1 MNTNTTTQTKNQ
13 AIQNQTMIKKLEAID
28 SIVARYFDRLEKSA
42 RDSKR
47 ELELGTGAELQ
58 AEIDKISDTERLM
71 KIGIVG
77 RVKAG
82 KSSLLNAIVFDGKNI
97 LPRAATPMTAALTE
111 LQYGQSYG
119 AEIEFFTPQDV
130 ENIKK
135 EAQQYDREL
144 ESATKAEIAAAQ
156 EKFREKLKSKMLP
169 QAEIESKA
177 RQKVEREMSKSP
189 LAASKD
195 QYTRI
200 QSCGIN
206 TADLQAKEIT
216 FDSLEILQSQL
227 EDYVGADGRYMPL
240 TKSVKISLPLESLQ
254 NVEIIDTPGVNDPV
268 ISREERTRK
277 ILKECDVIFIVS
289 PAGQFMS
296 SEDMELM
303 DRITQKNG
311 IRELF
316 VVASKVDSE
325 LHGSERDR
333 AGGVMTKALDNLKN
347 SLGTHLSDTLQKLKA
362 DRPEIGT
369 AYDSLITQKQER
381 VLHSAGI
388 AFSIKANLGDT
399 HDESKLDESEAHALK
414 LLRESYP
421 DNFSSQASLEANLDL
436 ISNIKT
442 IESKLADVAM
452 RKEEIAR
459 EKIESFLAQKAVNID
474 KYASDLIQNVGNHIK
489 EIEETDVEQLKQQQK
504 QIARL
509 KDNAISDIDECFED
523 LRRDFINGLENALHN
538 ELAQYFSKAR
548 NATNDAEGTET
559 ETREVSTSKILLP
572 WTWGSSRTETRTYT
586 TVRAGAVKSSLD
598 ELVAMVE
605 NSIRDMG
612 HKSIKSFKAELSR
625 ELIRTLRESVEKN
638 GGSDDDININKLRS
652 ILRGIINALQF
663 PDMAYSDK
671 PLPSGSGTLKDYSAE
686 RFIEE
691 AQEFIQSLQKTT
703 RSDIKKHCKQMANK
717 LANINIGNELFSE
730 LIAQLDQLAKD
741 IDNKALALSELQAIK
756 KQLQEI

>member
-1 MNTNTTTQTKNQ
+1 MNT
-13 AIQNQTMIKKLEAID
+13 NQTMIHKLESID

-47 ELELGTGAELQ
+47 ELDLGTGAELQ
-58 AEIDKISDTERLM
+58 AEIAKISDTERLM

-97 LPRAATPMTAALTE
+97 LPKAATPMTAALTE

-119 AEIEFFTPQDV
+119 AEIEFFTPQDI

-144 ESATKAEIAAAQ
+144 ESAIKDEIAAAQ
-156 EKFREKLKSKMLP
+156 EKFGEKLKSKMLP
-169 QAEIESKA
+169 QAEKESKA
-177 RQKVEREMSKSP
+177 RQKAEREMSKSP

-200 QSCGIN
+200 QACGIN

-216 FDSLEILQSQL
+216 FDSLEVLQGEL
-227 EDYVGADGRYMPL
+227 EQYVGADGKYMPL

-268 ISREERTRK
+268 VSREERTRK

-325 LHGSERDR
+325 LHGSERDH

-347 SLGTHLSDTLQKLKA
+347 SLGTHLSDTLKKLKA

-452 RKEEIAR
+452 RKEEIAK

-474 KYASDLIQNVGNHIK
+474 KYASDLIQNVSDHIK
-489 EIEETDVEQLKQQQK
+489 EIEETDIEQLKQQQE

-559 ETREVSTSKILLP
+559 ETNEVSTSKILLP

-598 ELVAMVE
+598 DLVAMVE

-612 HKSIKSFKAELSR
+612 HKSIRNFKAELSR

-686 RFIEE
+686 RFLEE

-703 RSDIKKHCKQMANK
+703 RSDIKEHCKQMANK

-730 LIAQLDQLAKD
+730 LQAQIAQLAKD
-741 IDNKALALSELQAIK
+741 IDYKALALSELQAIK

>member
-1 MNTNTTTQTKNQ
+1 MDTNQ
-13 AIQNQTMIKKLEAID
+13 AMIAKLEAID
-28 SIVARYFDRLEKSA
+28 SIVAKYFDRLEKSA

-58 AEIDKISDTERLM
+58 AEIEAISNTERLM

-82 KSSLLNAIVFDGKNI
+82 KSSLLNAIVFNGRNI
-97 LPRAATPMTAALTE
+97 LPKAATPMTAALTE
-111 LQYGQSYG
+111 LKWGQGYG

-144 ESATKAEIAAAQ
+144 ESGIKAEIANAQ

-177 RQKVEREMSKSP
+177 RQKVEREMAKSP

-195 QYTRI
+195 QYARI
-200 QSCGIN
+200 QACGIN
-206 TADLQAKEIT
+206 MADLQTKEIP
-216 FDSLEILQSQL
+216 FDSLEALQSQL
-227 EDYVGADGRYMPL
+227 EQYVGADGKYMPL

-254 NVEIIDTPGVNDPV
+254 NVEIVDTPGVNDPV
-268 ISREERTRK
+268 VSREERTRK

-316 VVASKVDSE
+316 VIASKVDSE

-333 AGGVMTKALDNLKN
+333 AGGVMSKALENLTH
-347 SLGTHLSDTLQKLKA
+347 SLGTHLSDTLKKLKA

-369 AYDSLITQKQER
+369 AYDSLINEKQER

-388 AFSIKANLGDT
+388 AFSIKTSLEDNN
-399 HDESKLDESEAHALK
+399 DESKLDESEAHALK

-421 DNFSSQASLEANLDL
+421 DNFSSQASLEANLDF

-442 IESKLADVAM
+442 IESKLADVAS
-452 RKEEIAR
+452 RKEEIAK
-459 EKIESFLAQKAVNID
+459 EKIESFRTQKQANINA
-474 KYASDLIQNVGNHIK
+474 YAKALIDATSNHIK
-489 EIEETDVEQLKQQQK
+489 EIEETDIEQLKQQQE
-504 QIARL
+504 QIAKL

-523 LRRDFINGLENALHN
+523 LRSNFINELENALHN
-538 ELAQYFSKAR
+538 ELSQYFSKAR
-548 NATNDAEGTET
+548 NATNEAEGTET
-559 ETREVSTSKILLP
+559 ETYEVSHPK
-572 WTWGSSRTETRTYT
+572 WKFWKWGSSRTETRTYT
-586 TVRAGAVKSSLD
+586 TVRAGAVRSSLD
-598 ELVAMVE
+598 DLVAMVE
-605 NSIRDMG
+605 NSIRNIG
-612 HKSIKSFKAELSR
+612 FTRTRSFKAELSR
-625 ELIRTLRESVEKN
+625 ELIRTLRESVEQN
-638 GGSDDDININKLRS
+638 GGSDDDISINKLRS
-652 ILRGIINALQF
+652 ILRGIINTLQF

-671 PLPSGSGTLKDYSAE
+671 PLPSGSGTLKGYDAE

-703 RSDIKKHCKQMANK
+703 RSDIKEHCKQMKNK
-717 LANINIGNELFSE
+717 LENISIGNELFDE
-730 LIAQLDQLAKD
+730 LDAQLTKLTKD
-741 IDNKALALSELQAIK
+741 IENKALALDELQAIK
-756 KQLQEI
+756 QQLQEI

>member
-1 MNTNTTTQTKNQ
+1 M
-13 AIQNQTMIKKLEAID
+13 
-28 SIVARYFDRLEKSA
+28 
-42 RDSKR
+42 
-47 ELELGTGAELQ
+47 
-58 AEIDKISDTERLM
+58 
-71 KIGIVG
+71 
-77 RVKAG
+77 
-82 KSSLLNAIVFDGKNI
+82 
-97 LPRAATPMTAALTE
+97 
-111 LQYGQSYG
+111 
-119 AEIEFFTPQDV
+119 
-130 ENIKK
+130 
-135 EAQQYDREL
+135 
-144 ESATKAEIAAAQ
+144 
-156 EKFREKLKSKMLP
+156 
-169 QAEIESKA
+169 
-177 RQKVEREMSKSP
+177 
-189 LAASKD
+189 
-195 QYTRI
+195 
-200 QSCGIN
+200 
-206 TADLQAKEIT
+206 
-216 FDSLEILQSQL
+216 
-227 EDYVGADGRYMPL
+227 
-240 TKSVKISLPLESLQ
+240 
-254 NVEIIDTPGVNDPV
+254 
-268 ISREERTRK
+268 
-277 ILKECDVIFIVS
+277 
-289 PAGQFMS
+289 
-296 SEDMELM
+296 
-303 DRITQKNG
+303 
-311 IRELF
+311 
-316 VVASKVDSE
+316 
-325 LHGSERDR
+325 GS
-333 AGGVMTKALDNLKN
+333 
-347 SLGTHLSDTLQKLKA
+347 
-362 DRPEIGT
+362 
-369 AYDSLITQKQER
+369 
-381 VLHSAGI
+381 
-388 AFSIKANLGDT
+388 NLGDT
-399 HDESKLDESEAHALK
+399 HDESRLDESEAHALK
-414 LLRESYP
+414 LLKESYP

-474 KYASDLIQNVGNHIK
+474 KYASDLIQNVGDHIK

-548 NATNDAEGTET
+548 NATNDAEDTET
-559 ETREVSTSKILLP
+559 ETYEVSTSKILLP

-598 ELVAMVE
+598 DLVAMVE

-612 HKSIKSFKAELSR
+612 HKSIRNFKAWGSSRTETRTYTTVRAGAVKSSLDDLVAMVENSIRDMGHKSIRNFKAELSR

-638 GGSDDDININKLRS
+638 GGSDDDININKLRSILRGIINALQFPDMAYSDKPLPSGSGTLKDYSADGSDDDININKLRS

-703 RSDIKKHCKQMANK
+703 RSDIKEHCKQMANK

-741 IDNKALALSELQAIK
+741 IDNKALALSELQVIK

>member
-1 MNTNTTTQTKNQ
+1 MDT
-13 AIQNQTMIKKLEAID
+13 NQTMIKKLEAID
-28 SIVARYFDRLEKSA
+28 SIVAKYFDRLEKSA

-58 AEIDKISDTERLM
+58 AEIEAISNTERLM

-77 RVKAG
+77 RVNAG
-82 KSSLLNAIVFDGKNI
+82 KSSLLNAIVFKGKDI
-97 LPRAATPMTAALTE
+97 LPKSATPMTAALTE
-111 LQYGQSYG
+111 LKWGQGYG

-144 ESATKAEIAAAQ
+144 ESAIKAEIAAAQ
-156 EKFREKLKSKMLP
+156 EKFKSKMLP

-177 RQKVEREMSKSP
+177 RQKVEREMAKSP

-195 QYTRI
+195 QYARI
-200 QSCGIN
+200 QACGIN
-206 TADLQAKEIT
+206 IADLQTKEIP

-227 EDYVGADGRYMPL
+227 EQYVGADGTYMPL

-254 NVEIIDTPGVNDPV
+254 NVEIVDTPGVNDPV
-268 ISREERTRK
+268 VSREERTRK

-316 VVASKVDSE
+316 VIASKVDSE

-333 AGGVMTKALDNLKN
+333 AGGVMSKALENLTH

-388 AFSIKANLGDT
+388 AFSIKTSLEDNN
-399 HDESKLDESEAHALK
+399 DESKLDESEAHALK

-421 DNFSSQASLEANLDL
+421 DNFSSHASLEANLDL

-442 IESKLADVAM
+442 IESKLADVAS
-452 RKEEIAR
+452 RKEEIAK
-459 EKIESFLAQKAVNID
+459 EKIESFRTQKQANINA
-474 KYASDLIQNVGNHIK
+474 YAKALIDATSDHIK
-489 EIEETDVEQLKQQQK
+489 EIEETDIEQLKQQQE
-504 QIARL
+504 QIAKL

-523 LRRDFINGLENALHN
+523 LRSNFINELENALNN

-559 ETREVSTSKILLP
+559 ETYEVSHPK
-572 WTWGSSRTETRTYT
+572 WKFWKWGSSRTETRTYT
-586 TVRAGAVKSSLD
+586 TVRAGAVRSSLD
-598 ELVAMVE
+598 DLVAMVE
-605 NSIRDMG
+605 NSIRNIG
-612 HKSIKSFKAELSR
+612 FTRTRSFKAELSR
-625 ELIRTLRESVEKN
+625 ELIRTLRESVEQN
-638 GGSDDDININKLRS
+638 GGSDDDINSRKLRS

-671 PLPSGSGTLKDYSAE
+671 PLPSGSGTLKGYDAE

-703 RSDIKKHCKQMANK
+703 RSDIKEHCKQMAQK
-717 LANINIGNELFSE
+717 LNDINIGDKLFDELD
-730 LIAQLDQLAKD
+730 AQLTKLAKD
-741 IDNKALALSELQAIK
+741 IDNKALALSELQDIT

>member
-1 MNTNTTTQTKNQ
+1 MDT
-13 AIQNQTMIKKLEAID
+13 NQTMIKKLEAID
-28 SIVARYFDRLEKSA
+28 SIVAKYFDRLEKSA

-58 AEIDKISDTERLM
+58 AEIKAISNTERLM

-82 KSSLLNAIVFDGKNI
+82 KSSLLNAIVFNGRNI
-97 LPRAATPMTAALTE
+97 LPKAATPMTAALTE
-111 LQYGQSYG
+111 LKWGQGYG

-144 ESATKAEIAAAQ
+144 ENGIKAEIAAAK
-156 EKFREKLKSKMLP
+156 EKFKSKMLP
-169 QAEIESKA
+169 QAEIEGKA
-177 RQKVEREMSKSP
+177 RQKVEREMAKSP

-195 QYTRI
+195 QYARI
-200 QSCGIN
+200 QACGIN
-206 TADLQAKEIT
+206 TADLQTKEIP
-216 FDSLEILQSQL
+216 FDSLEALQSQL
-227 EDYVGADGRYMPL
+227 EQYVGADGRYMPL

-254 NVEIIDTPGVNDPV
+254 NVEIVDTPGVNDPV
-268 ISREERTRK
+268 VSREERTRK

-316 VVASKVDSE
+316 VIASKVDSE

-333 AGGVMTKALDNLKN
+333 AGGVMSKALENLTH

-369 AYDSLITQKQER
+369 AYDSLINEKQER

-388 AFSIKANLGDT
+388 AFSIKTSLEDNN
-399 HDESKLDESEAHALK
+399 DESKLDESEAHALK

-421 DNFSSQASLEANLDL
+421 DNFSSHASLEANLDL

-442 IESKLADVAM
+442 IESKLADVAL
-452 RKEEIAR
+452 RKEEIAK
-459 EKIESFLAQKAVNID
+459 EKIESFRTQKQANINA
-474 KYASDLIQNVGNHIK
+474 YAKALIDATSDHIK
-489 EIEETDVEQLKQQQK
+489 EIEETDIEQLKQQQE
-504 QIARL
+504 QIAKL

-523 LRRDFINGLENALHN
+523 LRSNFINELENALNN

-548 NATNDAEGTET
+548 NATNEAEGTET
-559 ETREVSTSKILLP
+559 ETYEVSHPK
-572 WTWGSSRTETRTYT
+572 WKFWKWGSSRTETRTYT
-586 TVRAGAVKSSLD
+586 TVRAGAVRSSLD
-598 ELVAMVE
+598 DLVAMVE
-605 NSIRDMG
+605 NSIRNIG
-612 HKSIKSFKAELSR
+612 FTRTRSFKAELSR
-625 ELIRTLRESVEKN
+625 ELIRTLRESVEQN
-638 GGSDDDININKLRS
+638 GGSDDDINSRKLRS

-671 PLPSGSGTLKDYSAE
+671 PLPSGSGTLKGYDAE

-703 RSDIKKHCKQMANK
+703 RSDIKEHCKQMAQK
-717 LANINIGNELFSE
+717 LNDINIGDKLFDELD
-730 LIAQLDQLAKD
+730 AQLTKLAKD
-741 IDNKALALSELQAIK
+741 IENKALALSELQAIK
-756 KQLQEI
+756 QQLQEI

>member
-1 MNTNTTTQTKNQ
+1 MDT
-13 AIQNQTMIKKLEAID
+13 NQTIIHKLESID
-28 SIVARYFDRLEKSA
+28 SIVAKNFDRLEKSA

-47 ELELGTGAELQ
+47 ELDLGTGAELQ
-58 AEIDKISDTERLM
+58 AEIAKISNTERLM

-97 LPRAATPMTAALTE
+97 LPKAATPMTAALTE
-111 LQYGQSYG
+111 LKWGQSYG

-144 ESATKAEIAAAQ
+144 ESAIKAEIDAAQ

-169 QAEIESKA
+169 QAEKESKA

-200 QSCGIN
+200 QACGIN

-216 FDSLEILQSQL
+216 FDSLEVLQGEL
-227 EDYVGADGRYMPL
+227 EQYVGANGKYMPL

-474 KYASDLIQNVGNHIK
+474 KYASDLIQNVGDHIK

-559 ETREVSTSKILLP
+559 ETYEVSTSKILLP

-598 ELVAMVE
+598 DLVAMVE
-605 NSIRDMG
+605 NSIRDME

-671 PLPSGSGTLKDYSAE
+671 PLPSGSGTLKGYSAE
-686 RFIEE
+686 SFLEE

-703 RSDIKKHCKQMANK
+703 RSDIKEHCKQMANK

-730 LIAQLDQLAKD
+730 LQAQIAQLAKD
-741 IDNKALALSELQAIK
+741 IDYKALALSELQAIK

>member
-1 MNTNTTTQTKNQ
+1 MDT
-13 AIQNQTMIKKLEAID
+13 NQTMIKKLEAID
-28 SIVARYFDRLEKSA
+28 NIVAKYFDRLEKSA

-58 AEIDKISDTERLM
+58 AEIEAISNTERLM

-82 KSSLLNAIVFDGKNI
+82 KSSLLNAIVFNGRNI
-97 LPRAATPMTAALTE
+97 LPKAATPMTAALTE
-111 LQYGQSYG
+111 LKWGQGYG

-144 ESATKAEIAAAQ
+144 ESGIKAEIAAA
-156 EKFREKLKSKMLP
+156 KEKLKSKMLP

-177 RQKVEREMSKSP
+177 RQKVEREMAKSP

-195 QYTRI
+195 QYARI
-200 QSCGIN
+200 QACGIN
-206 TADLQAKEIT
+206 IADLQTKEIP
-216 FDSLEILQSQL
+216 FDSLEALQSQL
-227 EDYVGADGRYMPL
+227 EDYVGACGRYMPL

-254 NVEIIDTPGVNDPV
+254 NVEIVDTPGVNDPV
-268 ISREERTRK
+268 VSREERTRK

-316 VVASKVDSE
+316 VIASKVDSE

-333 AGGVMTKALDNLKN
+333 AGGVMSKALENLTH

-369 AYDSLITQKQER
+369 AYDSLINEKQER

-388 AFSIKANLGDT
+388 AFSIKTSLEDSN
-399 HDESKLDESEAHALK
+399 DESKLDESEAHALK

-421 DNFSSQASLEANLDL
+421 DNFSSHASLEANLDF

-442 IESKLADVAM
+442 IESKLADVAS
-452 RKEEIAR
+452 RKEEIAK
-459 EKIESFLAQKAVNID
+459 EKIESFRTQKQANINA
-474 KYASDLIQNVGNHIK
+474 YAKALIDATSNHIK
-489 EIEETDVEQLKQQQK
+489 EIEETDIEQLKQQQE
-504 QIARL
+504 QIAKL

-523 LRRDFINGLENALHN
+523 LRSNFINELENALNN

-548 NATNDAEGTET
+548 NATNEAEGTET
-559 ETREVSTSKILLP
+559 ETYEVSHPK
-572 WTWGSSRTETRTYT
+572 WKFWKWGSSRTETRTYT
-586 TVRAGAVKSSLD
+586 TVRAGAVRSSLD
-598 ELVAMVE
+598 DLVAMVE
-605 NSIRDMG
+605 NSIRNIG
-612 HKSIKSFKAELSR
+612 FTRTRSFKAELSR

-638 GGSDDDININKLRS
+638 GGSDDDISINKLRS

-671 PLPSGSGTLKDYSAE
+671 PLPSGSGTLKGYDAE
-686 RFIEE
+686 RFIKE

-703 RSDIKKHCKQMANK
+703 RSDIKEHCKQMKNK
-717 LANINIGNELFSE
+717 LENISIGNELFDE
-730 LIAQLDQLAKD
+730 LDAQLTKLAKD
-741 IDNKALALSELQAIK
+741 IDNKALALSELQTIK
-756 KQLQEI
+756 QQLQEI

>member
-1 MNTNTTTQTKNQ
+1 MDT
-13 AIQNQTMIKKLEAID
+13 NQTMIAKLESID
-28 SIVARYFDRLEKSA
+28 SIVTKYFDRLEKSA

-58 AEIDKISDTERLM
+58 AEIEAISNTERLM

-82 KSSLLNAIVFDGKNI
+82 KSSLLNAIVFSGKNI
-97 LPRAATPMTAALTE
+97 LPKAAIPMTAALTE
-111 LQYGQSYG
+111 LKWGQGYG

-144 ESATKAEIAAAQ
+144 ENATKAEIAAAK
-156 EKFREKLKSKMLP
+156 EKFKSKMLP
-169 QAEIESKA
+169 QAEIKSKA
-177 RQKVEREMSKSP
+177 RQKVEREMAKSP

-195 QYTRI
+195 QYARI
-200 QSCGIN
+200 QACGIN
-206 TADLQAKEIT
+206 IADLQTKEIP

-227 EDYVGADGRYMPL
+227 EQYVGADGRYMPL

-254 NVEIIDTPGVNDPV
+254 NVEIVDTPGVNDPV
-268 ISREERTRK
+268 VSREERTRK

-316 VVASKVDSE
+316 VIASKVDSE

-333 AGGVMTKALDNLKN
+333 AGGVMTRALENLTN
-347 SLGTHLSDTLQKLKA
+347 RLGTHLSDTLQKLKA

-388 AFSIKANLGDT
+388 AFSIKTSLEDNN
-399 HDESKLDESEAHALK
+399 DESKLDESEAHALK

-421 DNFSSQASLEANLDL
+421 DNFSSHASLEANLDL

-442 IESKLADVAM
+442 IESKLADVAS
-452 RKEEIAR
+452 RKEEIAK

-489 EIEETDVEQLKQQQK
+489 EIEETDIEQLKQQQE
-504 QIARL
+504 QIAKL

-523 LRRDFINGLENALHN
+523 LRSNFINELENALHN
-538 ELAQYFSKAR
+538 ELSQYFSKAR
-548 NATNDAEGTET
+548 NATNEAEGTET
-559 ETREVSTSKILLP
+559 ETYEVSHPK
-572 WTWGSSRTETRTYT
+572 WKFWKWGSSRTETRTYT
-586 TVRAGAVKSSLD
+586 TVRAGAVRSSLD
-598 ELVAMVE
+598 DLVAMVE
-605 NSIRDMG
+605 NSIRNIG
-612 HKSIKSFKAELSR
+612 FTRTRSFKAELSR
-625 ELIRTLRESVEKN
+625 ELIRTLRESVEQN
-638 GGSDDDININKLRS
+638 GGSDDDISINKLRS
-652 ILRGIINALQF
+652 ILRGIINTLQF

-671 PLPSGSGTLKDYSAE
+671 PLPSGSGTLKGYDAE

-703 RSDIKKHCKQMANK
+703 RSDIKEHCKQMAQK
-717 LANINIGNELFSE
+717 LNDINIGDKLFDELD
-730 LIAQLDQLAKD
+730 AQLTKLAKD
-741 IDNKALALSELQAIK
+741 IDNKALALSELQTIK
-756 KQLQEI
+756 QQLQEI

>member
-1 MNTNTTTQTKNQ
+1 MDT
-13 AIQNQTMIKKLEAID
+13 NQTMIKKLEAID
-28 SIVARYFDRLEKSA
+28 SIVAKYFDRLEKSA

-47 ELELGTGAELQ
+47 ELDLGTGAELQ
-58 AEIDKISDTERLM
+58 AEIEAISNTERLM

-77 RVKAG
+77 RVNAG
-82 KSSLLNAIVFDGKNI
+82 KSSLLNAIVFKGKDI
-97 LPRAATPMTAALTE
+97 LPKSATPMTAALTE
-111 LQYGQSYG
+111 LKWGQSYG

-156 EKFREKLKSKMLP
+156 EKFKSKMLP

-177 RQKVEREMSKSP
+177 RQKVEREMAKSP

-195 QYTRI
+195 QYARI
-200 QSCGIN
+200 QACGIN
-206 TADLQAKEIT
+206 IADLQTKEIP

-227 EDYVGADGRYMPL
+227 EQYVGADGTYMPL

-254 NVEIIDTPGVNDPV
+254 NVEIVDTPGVNDPV
-268 ISREERTRK
+268 VSREERTRK

-316 VVASKVDSE
+316 VIASKVDSE

-333 AGGVMTKALDNLKN
+333 AGGVMSKALENLTH

-369 AYDSLITQKQER
+369 AYDSLINEKQER

-388 AFSIKANLGDT
+388 AFSIKTSLEDSN
-399 HDESKLDESEAHALK
+399 DESKLDESEAHALK

-421 DNFSSQASLEANLDL
+421 DNFSSHASLEANLDF

-442 IESKLADVAM
+442 IESKLADVAS
-452 RKEEIAR
+452 RKEEIAK
-459 EKIESFLAQKAVNID
+459 EKIESFRTQKQANINA
-474 KYASDLIQNVGNHIK
+474 YAKALIDATSNHIK
-489 EIEETDVEQLKQQQK
+489 EIEETDIEQLKQQK
-504 QIARL
+504 EQIAKL

-523 LRRDFINGLENALHN
+523 LRSNFINELENALHN
-538 ELAQYFSKAR
+538 ELSQYFSKAR
-548 NATNDAEGTET
+548 NATNEAEGTET
-559 ETREVSTSKILLP
+559 ETYEVSHPK
-572 WTWGSSRTETRTYT
+572 WKFWKWGSSRTETRTYT
-586 TVRAGAVKSSLD
+586 TVRAGAVRSSLD
-598 ELVAMVE
+598 DLVAMVE
-605 NSIRDMG
+605 NSIRNIG
-612 HKSIKSFKAELSR
+612 HKSIRSFKAELSR
-625 ELIRTLRESVEKN
+625 ELIRTLRESVEQN
-638 GGSDDDININKLRS
+638 GGSDDDISINKLRS

-671 PLPSGSGTLKDYSAE
+671 PLPSGSGTLKGYEAE
-686 RFIEE
+686 SFLEE
-691 AQEFIQSLQKTT
+691 AQEFIQSLRKTT
-703 RSDIKKHCKQMANK
+703 RSDIKEHCKQMAKK
-717 LANINIGNELFSE
+717 LENINIGDELFSE

-741 IDNKALALSELQAIK
+741 IENKALALSELQTIK
-756 KQLQEI
+756 QQLQEI

>member
-1 MNTNTTTQTKNQ
+1 MDT
-13 AIQNQTMIKKLEAID
+13 NQTMIAKLESID
-28 SIVARYFDRLEKSA
+28 SIVTKYFDRLEKSA

-58 AEIDKISDTERLM
+58 AEIEAISNTERLM

-82 KSSLLNAIVFDGKNI
+82 KSSLLNAIVFNGKNI
-97 LPRAATPMTAALTE
+97 LPKAATPMTAALTE
-111 LQYGQSYG
+111 LKWGQSYG

-144 ESATKAEIAAAQ
+144 ENGIKAEIAAAK
-156 EKFREKLKSKMLP
+156 EKFKSKMLP
-169 QAEIESKA
+169 QAEIEGKA
-177 RQKVEREMSKSP
+177 RQKVEREMAKSP

-195 QYTRI
+195 QYARI
-200 QSCGIN
+200 QACGIN
-206 TADLQAKEIT
+206 MADLQTKEIP
-216 FDSLEILQSQL
+216 FDSLEALQSQL
-227 EDYVGADGRYMPL
+227 EQYVGADGKYMPL

-254 NVEIIDTPGVNDPV
+254 NVEIVDTPGVNDPV
-268 ISREERTRK
+268 VSREERTRK

-333 AGGVMTKALDNLKN
+333 AGGVMSKALENLTH
-347 SLGTHLSDTLQKLKA
+347 SLGTHLSDTLEKLKA

-369 AYDSLITQKQER
+369 AYDSLINEKQER

-388 AFSIKANLGDT
+388 AFSIKTSLEDSN
-399 HDESKLDESEAHALK
+399 DESKLDESEAHALK

-421 DNFSSQASLEANLDL
+421 DNFSSHASLEANLDL

-452 RKEEIAR
+452 RKEEIAK
-459 EKIESFLAQKAVNID
+459 EKIESFRTQKQANINA
-474 KYASDLIQNVGNHIK
+474 YAKALIDATSNHIK
-489 EIEETDVEQLKQQQK
+489 EIEETDIEQLKQQQE
-504 QIARL
+504 QIAKL

-523 LRRDFINGLENALHN
+523 LRSNFINELENALNN

-548 NATNDAEGTET
+548 NATNEAEGTET
-559 ETREVSTSKILLP
+559 ETYEVSHPK
-572 WTWGSSRTETRTYT
+572 WKFWKWGSSRTETRTYT
-586 TVRAGAVKSSLD
+586 TVRAGAVRSSLD
-598 ELVAMVE
+598 DLVAMVE
-605 NSIRDMG
+605 NSIRNIG
-612 HKSIKSFKAELSR
+612 HKSIRSFKAELSR
-625 ELIRTLRESVEKN
+625 ELIRTLRESVEQN
-638 GGSDDDININKLRS
+638 GGSDDDINSRKLRS

-671 PLPSGSGTLKDYSAE
+671 PLPSGSGTLKGYDAE

-691 AQEFIQSLQKTT
+691 AQEFIQSLRKTT
-703 RSDIKKHCKQMANK
+703 RSDIKEHCEQMKNK
-717 LANINIGNELFSE
+717 LENISIGNELFDE
-730 LIAQLDQLAKD
+730 LDAQLTKLAKD
-741 IDNKALALSELQAIK
+741 IENKALALSELQDIT
-756 KQLQEI
+756 KQLQEV

>member
-1 MNTNTTTQTKNQ
+1 MDT
-13 AIQNQTMIKKLEAID
+13 NQTMIAKLEAID
-28 SIVARYFDRLEKSA
+28 SIVAKYFDRLEKSA

-47 ELELGTGAELQ
+47 ELDLGTGAELQ
-58 AEIDKISDTERLM
+58 AEIEAISNTERLM

-82 KSSLLNAIVFDGKNI
+82 KSSLLNAIVFNGRNI
-97 LPRAATPMTAALTE
+97 LPKAATPMTAALTE
-111 LQYGQSYG
+111 LKWGQGYG

-144 ESATKAEIAAAQ
+144 ESATKAEIAAA
-156 EKFREKLKSKMLP
+156 KEKLKSKMLP

-177 RQKVEREMSKSP
+177 RQKVEREMAKSP

-195 QYTRI
+195 QYARI
-200 QSCGIN
+200 QACGIN
-206 TADLQAKEIT
+206 IADLQTKEIP
-216 FDSLEILQSQL
+216 FDSLEALQSQL
-227 EDYVGADGRYMPL
+227 EQYVGADGTYMPL

-254 NVEIIDTPGVNDPV
+254 NVEIVDTPGVNDPV
-268 ISREERTRK
+268 VSREERTRK

-316 VVASKVDSE
+316 VIASKVDSE

-333 AGGVMTKALDNLKN
+333 AGGVMSKALENLTH

-388 AFSIKANLGDT
+388 AFSIKTSLEDNN
-399 HDESKLDESEAHALK
+399 DESKLDESEAHALK

-421 DNFSSQASLEANLDL
+421 DNFSSHASLEANLDF

-442 IESKLADVAM
+442 IESKLADVAS
-452 RKEEIAR
+452 RKEEIAK
-459 EKIESFLAQKAVNID
+459 EKIESFRTQKQANINA
-474 KYASDLIQNVGNHIK
+474 YAKALIDATSNHIK
-489 EIEETDVEQLKQQQK
+489 EIEETDIEQLKQQQE
-504 QIARL
+504 QIAKL

-523 LRRDFINGLENALHN
+523 LRSNFINELENALHN
-538 ELAQYFSKAR
+538 ELSQYFSKAR
-548 NATNDAEGTET
+548 NATNEAEGTVT
-559 ETREVSTSKILLP
+559 ESYEVSTSKWYNP
-572 WTWGSSRTETRTYT
+572 FSWGSSRTQTDTYT
-586 TVRAGAVKSSLD
+586 TVRAGAVRSSLD
-598 ELVAMVE
+598 DLVAMVE
-605 NSIRDMG
+605 NSIRNIG
-612 HKSIKSFKAELSR
+612 HKSIRSFKAELSR
-625 ELIRTLRESVEKN
+625 ELIRTLRESVEQN
-638 GGSDDDININKLRS
+638 GGSDDDINSRKLRS
-652 ILRGIINALQF
+652 ILRGIINTLQF

-671 PLPSGSGTLKDYSAE
+671 PLPSGSGTLKGYEAE
-686 RFIEE
+686 SFLEE

-703 RSDIKKHCKQMANK
+703 RSDIKEHCKQMAKK
-717 LANINIGNELFSE
+717 LNDINIGDELFSE

-756 KQLQEI
+756 QQLQEV

>member
-1 MNTNTTTQTKNQ
+1 MDT
-13 AIQNQTMIKKLEAID
+13 NQTIIHKLEAID
-28 SIVARYFDRLEKSA
+28 SIVAKNFDRLEKSA

-58 AEIDKISDTERLM
+58 AEIDKISNTERLM

-97 LPRAATPMTAALTE
+97 LPKAATPMTAALTE
-111 LQYGQSYG
+111 LKWGQSYG
-119 AEIEFFTPQDV
+119 AEIEFFTPQDI

-144 ESATKAEIAAAQ
+144 ESAIKAEIANAQ
-156 EKFREKLKSKMLP
+156 EKFREKLKSKILP
-169 QAEIESKA
+169 EAEIESKA

-200 QSCGIN
+200 QACGIN

-216 FDSLEILQSQL
+216 FDSLEVLQGEL
-227 EDYVGADGRYMPL
+227 EQYVGADGRYMPL

-268 ISREERTRK
+268 VSREERTRK

-333 AGGVMTKALDNLKN
+333 AGGVMTKALENLKN

-399 HDESKLDESEAHALK
+399 HDESRLDESEAHALK
-414 LLRESYP
+414 LLKESYP

-474 KYASDLIQNVGNHIK
+474 KYASDLIQNVSDHIK

-559 ETREVSTSKILLP
+559 ETYEVSTSKILLP

-612 HKSIKSFKAELSR
+612 HKSIRSFKAELSR

-703 RSDIKKHCKQMANK
+703 RSDIKEHCKQMANK

-741 IDNKALALSELQAIK
+741 IDNKALALSELQVIK

>member
-1 MNTNTTTQTKNQ
+1 MDT
-13 AIQNQTMIKKLEAID
+13 NQTMIKKLEAID
-28 SIVARYFDRLEKSA
+28 SIVAKYFDRLEKSA

-47 ELELGTGAELQ
+47 ELDLGTGAELQ
-58 AEIDKISDTERLM
+58 AEIEAISNTERLM

-77 RVKAG
+77 RVNAG
-82 KSSLLNAIVFDGKNI
+82 KSSLLNAIVFNGRNI
-97 LPRAATPMTAALTE
+97 LPKAATPMTAALTE
-111 LQYGQSYG
+111 LKWGQSYG

-144 ESATKAEIAAAQ
+144 ESATKAEIAAA
-156 EKFREKLKSKMLP
+156 KEKLKSKMLP

-177 RQKVEREMSKSP
+177 RQKVEREMAKSP

-195 QYTRI
+195 QYARI
-200 QSCGIN
+200 QACGIN
-206 TADLQAKEIT
+206 IADLQTKEIP

-227 EDYVGADGRYMPL
+227 EQYVGADGTYMPL

-254 NVEIIDTPGVNDPV
+254 NVEIVDTPGVNDPV
-268 ISREERTRK
+268 VSREERTRK

-316 VVASKVDSE
+316 VIASKVDSE

-333 AGGVMTKALDNLKN
+333 AGGIISKALENLTH
-347 SLGTHLSDTLQKLKA
+347 SLGTHLSDTLKKLKA

-369 AYDSLITQKQER
+369 AYDSLINEKQER

-388 AFSIKANLGDT
+388 AFSIKTSLEDNN
-399 HDESKLDESEAHALK
+399 DESKLDESEAHALK

-421 DNFSSQASLEANLDL
+421 DNFSSQASLEANLDF

-442 IESKLADVAM
+442 IESKLADVAS
-452 RKEEIAR
+452 RKEEIAK
-459 EKIESFLAQKAVNID
+459 EKIESFRTQKQANINA
-474 KYASDLIQNVGNHIK
+474 YAKALIDATSDHIK
-489 EIEETDVEQLKQQQK
+489 EIEETDIEQLKQQQE
-504 QIARL
+504 QIAKL

-523 LRRDFINGLENALHN
+523 LRSNFINELENALNN

-548 NATNDAEGTET
+548 NATNEAEGTET
-559 ETREVSTSKILLP
+559 ETYEVSHPK
-572 WTWGSSRTETRTYT
+572 WKFWKWGSSRTETRTYT
-586 TVRAGAVKSSLD
+586 TVRAGAVRSSLD
-598 ELVAMVE
+598 DLVAMVE
-605 NSIRDMG
+605 NSIRNIG
-612 HKSIKSFKAELSR
+612 HKSIRSFKAELSR
-625 ELIRTLRESVEKN
+625 ELIRTLRESVEQN
-638 GGSDDDININKLRS
+638 GGSDDDISINKLRS

-671 PLPSGSGTLKDYSAE
+671 PLPSGSGTLKGYDAE

-691 AQEFIQSLQKTT
+691 AQEFIQSLRKTT
-703 RSDIKKHCKQMANK
+703 RSDIKEHCKQMAKK
-717 LANINIGNELFSE
+717 LENINIGDELFSE

-741 IDNKALALSELQAIK
+741 IENKALALSDLQDIT
-756 KQLQEI
+756 KQLQEV

>member
-1 MNTNTTTQTKNQ
+1 MDT
-13 AIQNQTMIKKLEAID
+13 NQTMIHKLESID
-28 SIVARYFDRLEKSA
+28 SIVAKNFDRLEKSA

-58 AEIDKISDTERLM
+58 AKIDKISNTERLM

-97 LPRAATPMTAALTE
+97 LPKAATPMTAALTE
-111 LQYGQSYG
+111 LKWGQSYG

-144 ESATKAEIAAAQ
+144 ESAIKAEIANAQ

-169 QAEIESKA
+169 EAETESKA

-200 QSCGIN
+200 QACGIN

-268 ISREERTRK
+268 VSREERTRK

-474 KYASDLIQNVGNHIK
+474 KYASDLIQNVGDHIK
-489 EIEETDVEQLKQQQK
+489 EIEETDIEQLKQQQK

-612 HKSIKSFKAELSR
+612 HKSIRSFKAELSR

-703 RSDIKKHCKQMANK
+703 RSDIKEHCKQMANK

-741 IDNKALALSELQAIK
+741 IDNKALALDELQAIK

>member
-1 MNTNTTTQTKNQ
+1 MDT
-13 AIQNQTMIKKLEAID
+13 NQTMIKKLEAID
-28 SIVARYFDRLEKSA
+28 SIVAKYFDRLEKSA

-58 AEIDKISDTERLM
+58 AEIKAISNTERLM

-82 KSSLLNAIVFDGKNI
+82 KSSLLNAIVFNGRNI
-97 LPRAATPMTAALTE
+97 LPKAATPMTAALTE
-111 LQYGQSYG
+111 LKWGQGYG

-144 ESATKAEIAAAQ
+144 ENGIKAEIAAAK
-156 EKFREKLKSKMLP
+156 EKFKSKMLP
-169 QAEIESKA
+169 QAEIEGKA
-177 RQKVEREMSKSP
+177 RQKVEREMAKSP

-195 QYTRI
+195 QYARI
-200 QSCGIN
+200 QACGIN
-206 TADLQAKEIT
+206 IADLQTKEIP

-227 EDYVGADGRYMPL
+227 EQYVGADGRYMPL

-254 NVEIIDTPGVNDPV
+254 NVEIVDTPGVNDSV
-268 ISREERTRK
+268 VSREERTRK

-316 VVASKVDSE
+316 VIASKVDSE

-333 AGGVMTKALDNLKN
+333 AGGVMSKALENLTH
-347 SLGTHLSDTLQKLKA
+347 SLGTHLSDTLKKLKA

-369 AYDSLITQKQER
+369 AYDSLINEKQER

-388 AFSIKANLGDT
+388 AFSIKTSLEDNN
-399 HDESKLDESEAHALK
+399 DESKLDESEAHALK

-421 DNFSSQASLEANLDL
+421 DNFSSHASLEANLDL

-442 IESKLADVAM
+442 IESKLADVAS
-452 RKEEIAR
+452 RKEEIAK
-459 EKIESFLAQKAVNID
+459 EKIESFRTQKQANINA
-474 KYASDLIQNVGNHIK
+474 YAKALIDATSNHIK
-489 EIEETDVEQLKQQQK
+489 EIEETDIEQLKQQQE
-504 QIARL
+504 QIAKL

-523 LRRDFINGLENALHN
+523 LRSNFINELENALHN
-538 ELAQYFSKAR
+538 ELSQYFSKAR
-548 NATNDAEGTET
+548 NATNEAEGTET
-559 ETREVSTSKILLP
+559 ETYEVSHPK
-572 WTWGSSRTETRTYT
+572 WKFWKWGSSRTETRTYT
-586 TVRAGAVKSSLD
+586 TVRAGAVRSSLD
-598 ELVAMVE
+598 DLVAMVE
-605 NSIRDMG
+605 NSIRNIG
-612 HKSIKSFKAELSR
+612 FTRTRSFKAELSR
-625 ELIRTLRESVEKN
+625 ELIRTLRESVEQN
-638 GGSDDDININKLRS
+638 GGSDDDISINKLRS

-671 PLPSGSGTLKDYSAE
+671 PLPSGSGTLKGYEAE
-686 RFIEE
+686 SFLEE
-691 AQEFIQSLQKTT
+691 AQEFIQSLRKTT
-703 RSDIKKHCKQMANK
+703 RSDIKEHCKQMAKK
-717 LANINIGNELFSE
+717 LENINIGDELFSE

-741 IDNKALALSELQAIK
+741 IENKALALDELQAIK
-756 KQLQEI
+756 QQLQEI

>member
-1 MNTNTTTQTKNQ
+1 MDT
-13 AIQNQTMIKKLEAID
+13 NQTIIHKLESID
-28 SIVARYFDRLEKSA
+28 SIVAKNFDRLEKSA

-47 ELELGTGAELQ
+47 ELDLGTGAELQ
-58 AEIDKISDTERLM
+58 AEIAKISNTERLM

-97 LPRAATPMTAALTE
+97 LPKAATPMTAALTE
-111 LQYGQSYG
+111 LKWGQNYG

-144 ESATKAEIAAAQ
+144 ESAIKAEIANAQ
-156 EKFREKLKSKMLP
+156 EKFRKKLKSKILP
-169 QAEIESKA
+169 EAETESKA

-268 ISREERTRK
+268 VSREERTRK

-474 KYASDLIQNVGNHIK
+474 KYASDLIQNVSDHIK
-489 EIEETDVEQLKQQQK
+489 EIEETDIEQLKQQQK

-523 LRRDFINGLENALHN
+523 LRRDFINELENALHN

-612 HKSIKSFKAELSR
+612 HKSIRSFKAELSR

-686 RFIEE
+686 RFLEE

-703 RSDIKKHCKQMANK
+703 RSDIKEHCKQMANK

-741 IDNKALALSELQAIK
+741 IDNKALALDELQAIK

>member
-1 MNTNTTTQTKNQ
+1 MDT
-13 AIQNQTMIKKLEAID
+13 NQTIIHKLESID
-28 SIVARYFDRLEKSA
+28 SIVAKNFDRLEKSA

-47 ELELGTGAELQ
+47 ELDLGTGAELQ
-58 AEIDKISDTERLM
+58 AEIAKISNTERLM

-97 LPRAATPMTAALTE
+97 LPKAATPMTAALTE
-111 LQYGQSYG
+111 LKWGQSYG

-144 ESATKAEIAAAQ
+144 ESAIKAEIANAQ
-156 EKFREKLKSKMLP
+156 EKFREKLKSKILP
-169 QAEIESKA
+169 EAETESKA

-268 ISREERTRK
+268 VSREERTRK

-474 KYASDLIQNVGNHIK
+474 KYASDLIQNVSDHIK
-489 EIEETDVEQLKQQQK
+489 EIEETDIEQLKQQQK

-523 LRRDFINGLENALHN
+523 LRRDFINELENALHN

-612 HKSIKSFKAELSR
+612 HKSIRSFKAELSR

-686 RFIEE
+686 RFLEE

-703 RSDIKKHCKQMANK
+703 RSDIKEHCKQMANK

-741 IDNKALALSELQAIK
+741 IDNKALALDELQAIK

>member
-1 MNTNTTTQTKNQ
+1 MDT
-13 AIQNQTMIKKLEAID
+13 NQTMIKKLEAID
-28 SIVARYFDRLEKSA
+28 SIVAKYFDRLEKSA

-47 ELELGTGAELQ
+47 ELDLGTGAELQ
-58 AEIDKISDTERLM
+58 AEIEAISNTERLM

-77 RVKAG
+77 RVNAG
-82 KSSLLNAIVFDGKNI
+82 KSSLLNAIVFKGKDI
-97 LPRAATPMTAALTE
+97 LPKSATPMTAALTE
-111 LQYGQSYG
+111 LKWGQGYG

-144 ESATKAEIAAAQ
+144 ENGIKAEIAAAK
-156 EKFREKLKSKMLP
+156 EKFKSKMLQ
-169 QAEIESKA
+169 QAEIEGKA
-177 RQKVEREMSKSP
+177 RQKVEREMAKSP

-195 QYTRI
+195 QYARI
-200 QSCGIN
+200 QACGIN
-206 TADLQAKEIT
+206 IADLQTKEIP

-227 EDYVGADGRYMPL
+227 EQYVGADGRYMPL

-254 NVEIIDTPGVNDPV
+254 NVEIVDTPGVNDPV
-268 ISREERTRK
+268 VSREERTRK

-316 VVASKVDSE
+316 VIASKVDSE

-333 AGGVMTKALDNLKN
+333 AGGVMSKALENLTH
-347 SLGTHLSDTLQKLKA
+347 SLGTHLSDTLKKLKA

-369 AYDSLITQKQER
+369 AYDSLINEKQER

-388 AFSIKANLGDT
+388 AFSIKTSLEDSN
-399 HDESKLDESEAHALK
+399 DESKLDESEAHALK

-421 DNFSSQASLEANLDL
+421 DNFSSHASLEANLDF

-442 IESKLADVAM
+442 IESKLADVAS
-452 RKEEIAR
+452 RKEEIAK
-459 EKIESFLAQKAVNID
+459 EKIESFRTQKQANINA
-474 KYASDLIQNVGNHIK
+474 YAKALIDATSNHIK
-489 EIEETDVEQLKQQQK
+489 EIEETDIEQLKQQQE
-504 QIARL
+504 QIARI

-523 LRRDFINGLENALHN
+523 LRSNFINELENALHN
-538 ELAQYFSKAR
+538 ELSQYFSKAR
-548 NATNDAEGTET
+548 NATNEAEGTET
-559 ETREVSTSKILLP
+559 ETYEVSHPK
-572 WTWGSSRTETRTYT
+572 WKFWKWGSSRTETRTYT
-586 TVRAGAVKSSLD
+586 TVRAGAVRSSLD
-598 ELVAMVE
+598 DLVAMVE
-605 NSIRDMG
+605 NSIRNIG
-612 HKSIKSFKAELSR
+612 FTRTRSFKAELSR

-638 GGSDDDININKLRS
+638 GGSDDDINSRKLRS

-671 PLPSGSGTLKDYSAE
+671 PLPSGSGTLKGYDAE

-703 RSDIKKHCKQMANK
+703 RSDIKEHCKQMAKK
-717 LANINIGNELFSE
+717 LNDINIGDELFSE

-741 IDNKALALSELQAIK
+741 IENKALALSELQTIK
-756 KQLQEI
+756 QQLQEI

>member
-1 MNTNTTTQTKNQ
+1 MDT
-13 AIQNQTMIKKLEAID
+13 NQTIIHKLESID
-28 SIVARYFDRLEKSA
+28 SIVAKNFDRLEKSA

-47 ELELGTGAELQ
+47 ELDLGTGAELQ
-58 AEIDKISDTERLM
+58 AEIAKISNTERLM

-77 RVKAG
+77 RVNAG
-82 KSSLLNAIVFDGKNI
+82 KSSLLNAIVFSGKDI
-97 LPRAATPMTAALTE
+97 LPKSATPMTAALTE
-111 LQYGQSYG
+111 LKWGQSYG
-119 AEIEFFTPQDV
+119 AEIEFFTPQDI

-144 ESATKAEIAAAQ
+144 ESAIKAEIANAQ
-156 EKFREKLKSKMLP
+156 EKFREKLKSKILP
-169 QAEIESKA
+169 EAETESKA

-195 QYTRI
+195 QYARI

-268 ISREERTRK
+268 VSREERTRK

-369 AYDSLITQKQER
+369 AYDSLIAQKQER

-474 KYASDLIQNVGNHIK
+474 KYASDLIQNVGDHIK
-489 EIEETDVEQLKQQQK
+489 EIEETDIEQLKQQQK

-559 ETREVSTSKILLP
+559 ETYEVSTSKILLP

-703 RSDIKKHCKQMANK
+703 RSDIKEHCKQMANK
-717 LANINIGNELFSE
+717 LANINIGNKLFSE
-730 LIAQLDQLAKD
+730 LQAQIAQLAKD

>member
-1 MNTNTTTQTKNQ
+1 MDT
-13 AIQNQTMIKKLEAID
+13 NQTIIHKLESID
-28 SIVARYFDRLEKSA
+28 SIVAKNFDRLEKSA

-47 ELELGTGAELQ
+47 ELDLGTGAELQ
-58 AEIDKISDTERLM
+58 AEIAKISNTERLM

-97 LPRAATPMTAALTE
+97 LPKAATPMTAALTE
-111 LQYGQSYG
+111 LKWGQSYG

-144 ESATKAEIAAAQ
+144 ESATKAEIENAKSRLQ
-156 EKFREKLKSKMLP
+156 SKLLP
-169 QAEIESKA
+169 EAEIESKA

-195 QYTRI
+195 QYARI
-200 QSCGIN
+200 QACGIN

-254 NVEIIDTPGVNDPV
+254 NVEIVDTPGVNDPV
-268 ISREERTRK
+268 VSREERTRK

-474 KYASDLIQNVGNHIK
+474 KYASDLIQNVSDHIK

-523 LRRDFINGLENALHN
+523 LRRDFINELENALHN

-559 ETREVSTSKILLP
+559 ETCEVSTSKWIKP

-586 TVRAGAVKSSLD
+586 TVRAGAVRSSLD
-598 ELVAMVE
+598 DLVAMVE

-612 HKSIKSFKAELSR
+612 HKSIRSFKAELNGN
-625 ELIRTLRESVEKN
+625 LIRTLRESVEQN

-663 PDMAYSDK
+663 PDMTYSDK

-686 RFIEE
+686 RFLEE

-703 RSDIKKHCKQMANK
+703 RSDIKEHCKQMANK

-730 LIAQLDQLAKD
+730 LQAQIAQLAKD
-741 IDNKALALSELQAIK
+741 IDYKALALSELQAIK

>member
-1 MNTNTTTQTKNQ
+1 MDT
-13 AIQNQTMIKKLEAID
+13 NQTMIHKLESID
-28 SIVARYFDRLEKSA
+28 SIVAKNFDRLEKSA

-47 ELELGTGAELQ
+47 ELDLGTGAELQ
-58 AEIDKISDTERLM
+58 AEIDKISNTERLM

-97 LPRAATPMTAALTE
+97 LPKAATPMTAALTE
-111 LQYGQSYG
+111 LKWGQSYG

-144 ESATKAEIAAAQ
+144 ESAIKDEIAAAQ
-156 EKFREKLKSKMLP
+156 EKFGEKLKSKMLP
-169 QAEIESKA
+169 QAEKESKA

-200 QSCGIN
+200 QACGIN

-216 FDSLEILQSQL
+216 FDSLEVLQGEL
-227 EDYVGADGRYMPL
+227 EQYVGANGKYMPL

-268 ISREERTRK
+268 VSREERTRK

-347 SLGTHLSDTLQKLKA
+347 SLGTHLSDTLKKLKA

-474 KYASDLIQNVGNHIK
+474 KYASDLIQNVGDHIK

-559 ETREVSTSKILLP
+559 ETCEASTSKWYNP
-572 WTWGSSRTETRTYT
+572 FSWGSSRTETRTYT

-598 ELVAMVE
+598 DLVAMVE

-612 HKSIKSFKAELSR
+612 YKSIRSFKAELNKN
-625 ELIRTLRESVEKN
+625 LISTLRESVEKN

-686 RFIEE
+686 SFLEE

-741 IDNKALALSELQAIK
+741 IDNKALALDELQAIK

>member
-1 MNTNTTTQTKNQ
+1 MDT
-13 AIQNQTMIKKLEAID
+13 NQTMIHKLESID

-47 ELELGTGAELQ
+47 ELDLGTGAELQ
-58 AEIDKISDTERLM
+58 AEIDKIIDTERLM

-111 LQYGQSYG
+111 LKWGQSYG
-119 AEIEFFTPQDV
+119 AEIEFFTPQDI

-169 QAEIESKA
+169 EAEIESKA

-200 QSCGIN
+200 QACGIN

-216 FDSLEILQSQL
+216 FDSLEILQSRL

-316 VVASKVDSE
+316 VIASKVDSE

-333 AGGVMTKALDNLKN
+333 AGGVMTKALENLKN

-369 AYDSLITQKQER
+369 AYDSLINEKQER

-414 LLRESYP
+414 LLKESYP

-442 IESKLADVAM
+442 IESKLADVAS
-452 RKEEIAR
+452 RKEEIAK
-459 EKIESFLAQKAVNID
+459 EKIESFRTQKETNINA
-474 KYASDLIQNVGNHIK
+474 YAKALIDATSNHIK

-538 ELAQYFSKAR
+538 ELAQYFIKAR

-559 ETREVSTSKILLP
+559 ESQEVSTSKWYNP
-572 WTWGSSRTETRTYT
+572 FSWGSSRTETRTYT

-598 ELVAMVE
+598 DLVAMVE

-612 HKSIKSFKAELSR
+612 HKSIRSFKAGLSR
-625 ELIRTLRESVEKN
+625 ELIRTMRESVEKN

-671 PLPSGSGTLKDYSAE
+671 PLPSGSGTLKGYSAE

-703 RSDIKKHCKQMANK
+703 RSDIKEHCKQMANK
-717 LANINIGNELFSE
+717 LANINIGNELFNE
-730 LIAQLDQLAKD
+730 LDTQLTQLTKD
-741 IDNKALALSELQAIK
+741 IDNKALALDEFQAIK

>member
-1 MNTNTTTQTKNQ
+1 MDT
-13 AIQNQTMIKKLEAID
+13 NQTMIHKLESID
-28 SIVARYFDRLEKSA
+28 SIVAKNFDRLEKSA

-47 ELELGTGAELQ
+47 ELDLGTGAELQ
-58 AEIDKISDTERLM
+58 AEIDKISNTERLM

-97 LPRAATPMTAALTE
+97 LPKAATPMTAALTE
-111 LQYGQSYG
+111 LKWGQSYG

-144 ESATKAEIAAAQ
+144 ESAIKDEIAAAQ
-156 EKFREKLKSKMLP
+156 EKFGEKLKSKMLP
-169 QAEIESKA
+169 QAEKESKA

-200 QSCGIN
+200 QACGIN

-216 FDSLEILQSQL
+216 FDSLEALQSQL
-227 EDYVGADGRYMPL
+227 EQYVGADGTYMPL

-254 NVEIIDTPGVNDPV
+254 NVEIVDTPGVNDPV
-268 ISREERTRK
+268 VSREERTRK

-316 VVASKVDSE
+316 VIASKVDSE

-388 AFSIKANLGDT
+388 AFSIKTSLEDNN
-399 HDESKLDESEAHALK
+399 DESKLDESEAHALK

-421 DNFSSQASLEANLDL
+421 DNFSSHASLEANLDL

-442 IESKLADVAM
+442 IESKLADVAS
-452 RKEEIAR
+452 RKEEIAK
-459 EKIESFLAQKAVNID
+459 EKIESFRTQKQANINA
-474 KYASDLIQNVGNHIK
+474 YAKALIDATSDHIK
-489 EIEETDVEQLKQQQK
+489 EIEETDIEQLKQQQK

-548 NATNDAEGTET
+548 NATNEAEGTVT
-559 ETREVSTSKILLP
+559 ESYEVSTSKLYNP
-572 WTWGSSRTETRTYT
+572 FSWGSSRTQTDTYT
-586 TVRAGAVKSSLD
+586 TVRAGAVRSSLD
-598 ELVAMVE
+598 DLVAMVE
-605 NSIRDMG
+605 NSIRNIG
-612 HKSIKSFKAELSR
+612 HKSIRSFKAELSR
-625 ELIRTLRESVEKN
+625 ELIRTLRESVEQN

-686 RFIEE
+686 SFLEE

-703 RSDIKKHCKQMANK
+703 RSDIKEHCKQMAKK
-717 LANINIGNELFSE
+717 LENINIGDELFSE
-730 LIAQLDQLAKD
+730 LQAQIAQLAKD
-741 IDNKALALSELQAIK
+741 IDYKALALSELQAIK

>member
-1 MNTNTTTQTKNQ
+1 MDT
-13 AIQNQTMIKKLEAID
+13 NQTMIKKLEAID
-28 SIVARYFDRLEKSA
+28 NIVAKYFDRLEKSA

-58 AEIDKISDTERLM
+58 AEIEAISNTERLM

-82 KSSLLNAIVFDGKNI
+82 KSSLLNAIVFNGRNI
-97 LPRAATPMTAALTE
+97 LPKAATPMTAALTE
-111 LQYGQSYG
+111 LKWGQGYG

-144 ESATKAEIAAAQ
+144 ENGIKAEIAAAK
-156 EKFREKLKSKMLP
+156 EKFKSKMLP
-169 QAEIESKA
+169 QAEIESNA
-177 RQKVEREMSKSP
+177 RKKVEREMAKSP

-195 QYTRI
+195 QYARI
-200 QSCGIN
+200 QACGIN
-206 TADLQAKEIT
+206 IADLQTKEIP
-216 FDSLEILQSQL
+216 FDSLEALQSQL
-227 EDYVGADGRYMPL
+227 EDYVGACGRYMPL

-254 NVEIIDTPGVNDPV
+254 NVEIVDTPGVNDPV
-268 ISREERTRK
+268 VSREERTRK

-316 VVASKVDSE
+316 VIASKVDSE

-333 AGGVMTKALDNLKN
+333 AGGVMSKALENLTH

-369 AYDSLITQKQER
+369 AYDSLINEKQER

-388 AFSIKANLGDT
+388 AFSIKTSLEDSN
-399 HDESKLDESEAHALK
+399 DESKLDESEAHALK

-421 DNFSSQASLEANLDL
+421 DNFSSHASLEANLDF

-442 IESKLADVAM
+442 IESKLADVAS
-452 RKEEIAR
+452 RKEEIAK
-459 EKIESFLAQKAVNID
+459 EKIESFRTQKQANINA
-474 KYASDLIQNVGNHIK
+474 YAKALIDATSNHIK
-489 EIEETDVEQLKQQQK
+489 EIEETDIEQLKQQQE
-504 QIARL
+504 QIAKL

-523 LRRDFINGLENALHN
+523 LRSNFINELENALNN

-548 NATNDAEGTET
+548 NATNEAEGTET
-559 ETREVSTSKILLP
+559 ETYEVSHPK
-572 WTWGSSRTETRTYT
+572 WKFWKWGSSRTETRTYT
-586 TVRAGAVKSSLD
+586 TVRAGAVRSSLD
-598 ELVAMVE
+598 DLVAMVE
-605 NSIRDMG
+605 NSIRNIG
-612 HKSIKSFKAELSR
+612 FTRTRSFKAELSR

-638 GGSDDDININKLRS
+638 GGSDDDISINKLRS
-652 ILRGIINALQF
+652 ILRGIINTLQF

-671 PLPSGSGTLKDYSAE
+671 PLPSGSGTLKGYDAE
-686 RFIEE
+686 RFIKE

-703 RSDIKKHCKQMANK
+703 RSDIKEHCKQMKNK
-717 LANINIGNELFSE
+717 LENISIGNELFDE
-730 LIAQLDQLAKD
+730 LDAQLTKLAKD
-741 IDNKALALSELQAIK
+741 IDNKALALSELQTIK
-756 KQLQEI
+756 QQLQEI

>member
-1 MNTNTTTQTKNQ
+1 MDT
-13 AIQNQTMIKKLEAID
+13 NQTMIKKLEAID
-28 SIVARYFDRLEKSA
+28 SIVAKYFDRLEKSA

-58 AEIDKISDTERLM
+58 AEIEAISNTERLM

-82 KSSLLNAIVFDGKNI
+82 KSSLLNAIVFNGRNI
-97 LPRAATPMTAALTE
+97 LPKAATPMTAALTE
-111 LQYGQSYG
+111 LKWGQGYG

-144 ESATKAEIAAAQ
+144 ESATKAEIAAAK
-156 EKFREKLKSKMLP
+156 EKFKSKLLP
-169 QAEIESKA
+169 EVEIESNA
-177 RQKVEREMSKSP
+177 RKKVEREMAKSP

-195 QYTRI
+195 QYARI
-200 QSCGIN
+200 QACGIN
-206 TADLQAKEIT
+206 TADLQTKEIP

-227 EDYVGADGRYMPL
+227 EQYVGADGTYMPL

-254 NVEIIDTPGVNDPV
+254 NVEIVDTPGVNDPV
-268 ISREERTRK
+268 VSREERTRK

-316 VVASKVDSE
+316 VIASKVDSE

-333 AGGVMTKALDNLKN
+333 AGGVMSKALENLTH

-388 AFSIKANLGDT
+388 AFSIKTSLEESN
-399 HDESKLDESEAHALK
+399 DESKLDESEAHALK

-421 DNFSSQASLEANLDL
+421 DNFSSHASLEANLDF

-442 IESKLADVAM
+442 IESKLADVAS
-452 RKEEIAR
+452 RKEEIAK
-459 EKIESFLAQKAVNID
+459 EKIESFRTQKQANINA
-474 KYASDLIQNVGNHIK
+474 YAKALIDATSNHIK
-489 EIEETDVEQLKQQQK
+489 EIEETDIEQLKQQQE

-523 LRRDFINGLENALHN
+523 LRSNFINELENALHN
-538 ELAQYFSKAR
+538 ELSQYFSKAK
-548 NATNDAEGTET
+548 NATNEAEGTVT
-559 ETREVSTSKILLP
+559 ESYEVSTSKWYNP
-572 WTWGSSRTETRTYT
+572 FSWGSSRTQTDTYT
-586 TVRAGAVKSSLD
+586 TVRAGAVRSSLD
-598 ELVAMVE
+598 DLVAMVE
-605 NSIRDMG
+605 NSIRNIG
-612 HKSIKSFKAELSR
+612 FTRIRSFKAELSR
-625 ELIRTLRESVEKN
+625 ELIRTLRESVEQN
-638 GGSDDDININKLRS
+638 GGSDDDINSRKLRS
-652 ILRGIINALQF
+652 ILRGIINTLQF

-671 PLPSGSGTLKDYSAE
+671 PLPSGSGTLKGYDAE

-703 RSDIKKHCKQMANK
+703 RSDIKKHCKQMAKK
-717 LANINIGNELFSE
+717 LNDINIGDELFSE

-741 IDNKALALSELQAIK
+741 IENKALALSELQEIK

>member
-1 MNTNTTTQTKNQ
+1 MDT
-13 AIQNQTMIKKLEAID
+13 NQTIIHKLESID
-28 SIVARYFDRLEKSA
+28 SIVAKNFDRLEKSA

-47 ELELGTGAELQ
+47 ELDLGTGAELQ
-58 AEIDKISDTERLM
+58 AEIAKISNTERLM

-97 LPRAATPMTAALTE
+97 LPKAATPMTAALTE
-111 LQYGQSYG
+111 LKWGQSYG

-144 ESATKAEIAAAQ
+144 ESAIKAEIENAKSRLQ
-156 EKFREKLKSKMLP
+156 SKLLPEEEK
-169 QAEIESKA
+169 ESKA

-268 ISREERTRK
+268 VSREERTRK

-369 AYDSLITQKQER
+369 AYDSLIAQKQER

-474 KYASDLIQNVGNHIK
+474 KYASDLIQNVGDHIK

-523 LRRDFINGLENALHN
+523 LRRDFINELENALHN

-559 ETREVSTSKILLP
+559 ESQEVSTSKWYNP
-572 WTWGSSRTETRTYT
+572 FSWGSSRTETRTYT
-586 TVRAGAVKSSLD
+586 TVRAGAVKSLLD
-598 ELVAMVE
+598 DLVAMVE

-625 ELIRTLRESVEKN
+625 ELIRTMRESVEKN

-741 IDNKALALSELQAIK
+741 IDNKALALDELQAIK

>member
-1 MNTNTTTQTKNQ
+1 MNT
-13 AIQNQTMIKKLEAID
+13 NQTMIKKLEAID
-28 SIVARYFDRLEKSA
+28 SIVAKYFDRLEKSA

-47 ELELGTGAELQ
+47 ELDLGTGAELQ
-58 AEIDKISDTERLM
+58 AEIEAIGNTERLM

-82 KSSLLNAIVFDGKNI
+82 KSSLLNAIVFNGRNI
-97 LPRAATPMTAALTE
+97 LPKAATPMTAALTE
-111 LQYGQSYG
+111 LKWGQGYG

-144 ESATKAEIAAAQ
+144 ESATKAEIAAAK
-156 EKFREKLKSKMLP
+156 EKFKSKLLP
-169 QAEIESKA
+169 EAEIESKA
-177 RQKVEREMSKSP
+177 RQKVECEMAKSP

-195 QYTRI
+195 QYARI
-200 QSCGIN
+200 QACGIN
-206 TADLQAKEIT
+206 IADLQTKEIP
-216 FDSLEILQSQL
+216 FDSLEALQSQL
-227 EDYVGADGRYMPL
+227 EQYVGADGTYMPL

-254 NVEIIDTPGVNDPV
+254 NVEIVDTPGVNDPV
-268 ISREERTRK
+268 VSREERTRK

-316 VVASKVDSE
+316 VIASKVDSE

-333 AGGVMTKALDNLKN
+333 AGGVMTRALENLTN
-347 SLGTHLSDTLQKLKA
+347 RLGTHLSDTLQKLKA

-369 AYDSLITQKQER
+369 AYDSLINEKQER

-388 AFSIKANLGDT
+388 AFSIKTSLEDNN
-399 HDESKLDESEAHALK
+399 DESKLDESEAHALK

-421 DNFSSQASLEANLDL
+421 DNFSSQASLEANLDF

-442 IESKLADVAM
+442 IESKLADVAS
-452 RKEEIAR
+452 RKEEIAK
-459 EKIESFLAQKAVNID
+459 EKIESFRTQKQANINA
-474 KYASDLIQNVGNHIK
+474 YAKALIDATSDHIK
-489 EIEETDVEQLKQQQK
+489 EIEETDIEQLKQQQE
-504 QIARL
+504 QIAKL

-523 LRRDFINGLENALHN
+523 LRSNFINELENALNN

-548 NATNDAEGTET
+548 NATNEAEGTET
-559 ETREVSTSKILLP
+559 ETYEVSHPK
-572 WTWGSSRTETRTYT
+572 WKFWKWGSSRTETRTYT
-586 TVRAGAVKSSLD
+586 TVRAGAVRSSLD
-598 ELVAMVE
+598 DLVAMVE
-605 NSIRDMG
+605 NSIRNIG
-612 HKSIKSFKAELSR
+612 HKSIRSFKAELNGN
-625 ELIRTLRESVEKN
+625 LISTLRKSVEKN
-638 GGSDDDININKLRS
+638 GGSDDDINTNKLRS

-671 PLPSGSGTLKDYSAE
+671 PLPSGSGTLKGYDAE

-703 RSDIKKHCKQMANK
+703 RSDIKEHCKQMKNK
-717 LANINIGNELFSE
+717 LENISIGNELFDE
-730 LIAQLDQLAKD
+730 LDAQLTKLAKD

>member
-1 MNTNTTTQTKNQ
+1 MDT
-13 AIQNQTMIKKLEAID
+13 NQTMIKKLEAID
-28 SIVARYFDRLEKSA
+28 SIVAKYFDRLEKSA

-58 AEIDKISDTERLM
+58 AEIEAISNTERLM

-77 RVKAG
+77 RVNAG
-82 KSSLLNAIVFDGKNI
+82 KSSLLNAIVFKGKDI
-97 LPRAATPMTAALTE
+97 LPKSATPMTAALTE
-111 LQYGQSYG
+111 LKWGQGYG

-144 ESATKAEIAAAQ
+144 ESAIKAEIAAAQ
-156 EKFREKLKSKMLP
+156 EKFKSKLLP
-169 QAEIESKA
+169 EAEIESKA
-177 RQKVEREMSKSP
+177 RQKVEREMAKSP

-195 QYTRI
+195 QYARI
-200 QSCGIN
+200 QACGIN
-206 TADLQAKEIT
+206 IADLQTKEIP

-227 EDYVGADGRYMPL
+227 EQYCGADGRYMPL

-254 NVEIIDTPGVNDPV
+254 NVEIVDTPGVNDPV
-268 ISREERTRK
+268 VSREERTRK

-316 VVASKVDSE
+316 VIASKVDSE

-333 AGGVMTKALDNLKN
+333 AGGVMSKALENLTH

-388 AFSIKANLGDT
+388 AFSIKTSLEDNN
-399 HDESKLDESEAHALK
+399 DESKLDESEAHALK

-421 DNFSSQASLEANLDL
+421 DNFSSHASLEANLDL

-442 IESKLADVAM
+442 IESKLADVAS
-452 RKEEIAR
+452 RKEEIAK
-459 EKIESFLAQKAVNID
+459 EKIESFRTQKQANINA
-474 KYASDLIQNVGNHIK
+474 YAKALIDATSDHIK
-489 EIEETDVEQLKQQQK
+489 EIEETDIEQLKQQQE
-504 QIARL
+504 QIAKL

-523 LRRDFINGLENALHN
+523 LRSNFINELENALNN

-559 ETREVSTSKILLP
+559 ETYEVSHPK
-572 WTWGSSRTETRTYT
+572 WKFWKWGSSRTETRTYT
-586 TVRAGAVKSSLD
+586 TVRAGAVRSSLD
-598 ELVAMVE
+598 DLVAMVE
-605 NSIRDMG
+605 NSIRNIG
-612 HKSIKSFKAELSR
+612 FTRTRSFKAELSR
-625 ELIRTLRESVEKN
+625 ELIRTLRESVEQN
-638 GGSDDDININKLRS
+638 GGSDDDINSRKLRS

-671 PLPSGSGTLKDYSAE
+671 PLPSGSGTLKGYDAE

-703 RSDIKKHCKQMANK
+703 RSDIKEHCKQMAKK
-717 LANINIGNELFSE
+717 LNDINIGDKLFDELD
-730 LIAQLDQLAKD
+730 AQLTKLAKD
-741 IDNKALALSELQAIK
+741 IDNKALALSELQTIK
-756 KQLQEI
+756 QQLQEI

>member
-1 MNTNTTTQTKNQ
+1 MDT
-13 AIQNQTMIKKLEAID
+13 NQTMIHKLESID
-28 SIVARYFDRLEKSA
+28 SIVAKNFDRLEKSA

-58 AEIDKISDTERLM
+58 AEIDKISNTERLM

-97 LPRAATPMTAALTE
+97 LPKAATPMTAALTE

-119 AEIEFFTPQDV
+119 AEIEFFTPQDI

-144 ESATKAEIAAAQ
+144 ESAIKAEIANAQ
-156 EKFREKLKSKMLP
+156 EKFREKLKSKILP
-169 QAEIESKA
+169 EAETESKA

-195 QYTRI
+195 QYARI
-200 QSCGIN
+200 QACGIN

-333 AGGVMTKALDNLKN
+333 AGGVMAKALENLKN

-474 KYASDLIQNVGNHIK
+474 KYASDLIQNVGDHIK
-489 EIEETDVEQLKQQQK
+489 EIEETDIEQLKQQQK

-538 ELAQYFSKAR
+538 ELAQYFIKAR

-559 ETREVSTSKILLP
+559 ETDEVSTSKWYKP
-572 WTWGSSRTETRTYT
+572 WSWGSSRTETRTYT

-598 ELVAMVE
+598 DLVAMVE
-605 NSIRDMG
+605 DSIRNIG
-612 HKSIKSFKAELSR
+612 HKSIRSFKAELSR
-625 ELIRTLRESVEKN
+625 ELIRTMRESVEKN

-671 PLPSGSGTLKDYSAE
+671 PLPSGSGTLKGYEAE
-686 RFIEE
+686 SFLEK

-730 LIAQLDQLAKD
+730 LQAQIAQLAKD

>member
-1 MNTNTTTQTKNQ
+1 MDT
-13 AIQNQTMIKKLEAID
+13 NQTMIAKLESID
-28 SIVARYFDRLEKSA
+28 SIVTKYFDRLEKSA

-58 AEIDKISDTERLM
+58 AEIEAISNTERLM

-82 KSSLLNAIVFDGKNI
+82 KSSLLNAIVFNGKNI
-97 LPRAATPMTAALTE
+97 LPKAATPMTAALTE
-111 LQYGQSYG
+111 LKWGQSYG

-144 ESATKAEIAAAQ
+144 ENGIKAEIAAAK
-156 EKFREKLKSKMLP
+156 EKFKSKMLP
-169 QAEIESKA
+169 QAEIEGKA
-177 RQKVEREMSKSP
+177 RQKVEREMAKSP

-195 QYTRI
+195 QYARI
-200 QSCGIN
+200 QACGIN
-206 TADLQAKEIT
+206 MADLQTKEIP
-216 FDSLEILQSQL
+216 FDSLEALQSQL
-227 EDYVGADGRYMPL
+227 EQYVGADGTYMPL

-254 NVEIIDTPGVNDPV
+254 NVEIVDTPGVNDPV
-268 ISREERTRK
+268 VSREERTRK

-316 VVASKVDSE
+316 VIASKVDSE

-333 AGGVMTKALDNLKN
+333 AGGVMSKALENLTH
-347 SLGTHLSDTLQKLKA
+347 SLGTHLSDTLKKLKA

-369 AYDSLITQKQER
+369 AYDSLINEKQEC

-388 AFSIKANLGDT
+388 AFSIKTSLEDNN
-399 HDESKLDESEAHALK
+399 DESKLDESEAHALK

-421 DNFSSQASLEANLDL
+421 DNFSSHASLEANLDF

-442 IESKLADVAM
+442 IESKLADVAS
-452 RKEEIAR
+452 RKEEIAK
-459 EKIESFLAQKAVNID
+459 EKIESFRTQKQANINA
-474 KYASDLIQNVGNHIK
+474 YAKALIDATSNHIK
-489 EIEETDVEQLKQQQK
+489 EIEETDIEQLKQQQE
-504 QIARL
+504 QIAKL

-523 LRRDFINGLENALHN
+523 LRSNFINELENALNN

-548 NATNDAEGTET
+548 NATNEAEGTET
-559 ETREVSTSKILLP
+559 ETYEVSHPK
-572 WTWGSSRTETRTYT
+572 WKFWKWGSSRTETRTYT
-586 TVRAGAVKSSLD
+586 TVRAGAVRSSLD
-598 ELVAMVE
+598 DLVAMVE
-605 NSIRDMG
+605 NSIRNIG
-612 HKSIKSFKAELSR
+612 HKSIRSFKAELSR
-625 ELIRTLRESVEKN
+625 ELIRTLRESVEQN
-638 GGSDDDININKLRS
+638 GGSDDDISINKLRS
-652 ILRGIINALQF
+652 ILRGIINTLQF

-671 PLPSGSGTLKDYSAE
+671 PLPSGSGTLKGYDAE

-691 AQEFIQSLQKTT
+691 AQEFIQSLRKTT
-703 RSDIKKHCKQMANK
+703 RSDIKEHCKQMAQK
-717 LANINIGNELFSE
+717 LNDINIGDKLFDELD
-730 LIAQLDQLAKD
+730 AQLTKLAKD
-741 IDNKALALSELQAIK
+741 IDNKALALSELQTIK
-756 KQLQEI
+756 QQLQEI

>member
-1 MNTNTTTQTKNQ
+1 MDT
-13 AIQNQTMIKKLEAID
+13 NQTMIHKLESID
-28 SIVARYFDRLEKSA
+28 SIVAKNFDRLEKSA

-47 ELELGTGAELQ
+47 ELDLGTGAELQ
-58 AEIDKISDTERLM
+58 AEIDKISNTERLM

-97 LPRAATPMTAALTE
+97 LPKAATPMTAALTE

-144 ESATKAEIAAAQ
+144 ESAIKAEIENAKSRLQ
-156 EKFREKLKSKMLP
+156 SKLLPEEEK
-169 QAEIESKA
+169 ESKA

-268 ISREERTRK
+268 VSREERTRK

-369 AYDSLITQKQER
+369 AYDSLIAQKQER

-474 KYASDLIQNVGNHIK
+474 KYASDLIQNVGDHIK

-523 LRRDFINGLENALHN
+523 LRRDFINELENALHN

-559 ETREVSTSKILLP
+559 ESQEVSTSKWYNP
-572 WTWGSSRTETRTYT
+572 FSWGSSRTETRTYT
-586 TVRAGAVKSSLD
+586 TVRAGAVKSLLD
-598 ELVAMVE
+598 DLVAMVE

-612 HKSIKSFKAELSR
+612 HKSIRSFKAELSR
-625 ELIRTLRESVEKN
+625 ELIRTMRESVEKN

-703 RSDIKKHCKQMANK
+703 RSDIKEHCKQMANK

>member
-1 MNTNTTTQTKNQ
+1 MDT
-13 AIQNQTMIKKLEAID
+13 NQTMIKKLEAID
-28 SIVARYFDRLEKSA
+28 SIVAKYFDRLEKSA

-58 AEIDKISDTERLM
+58 AEIDKISNTERLM

-82 KSSLLNAIVFDGKNI
+82 KSSLLNAIVFSGKDI
-97 LPRAATPMTAALTE
+97 LPKSATPMTAALTE
-111 LQYGQSYG
+111 LKWGQSYG

-135 EAQQYDREL
+135 EAQQYDRDL
-144 ESATKAEIAAAQ
+144 ESAIKAEIDAAQ

-169 QAEIESKA
+169 QAEKESKA

-195 QYTRI
+195 QYARI
-200 QSCGIN
+200 QACGIN
-206 TADLQAKEIT
+206 IADLQTKEIP
-216 FDSLEILQSQL
+216 FDSLEVLQGEL
-227 EDYVGADGRYMPL
+227 EQYVGADGKYMPL

-316 VVASKVDSE
+316 VIASKVDSE

-362 DRPEIGT
+362 DRPEIGA

-452 RKEEIAR
+452 RKEEIAK

-559 ETREVSTSKILLP
+559 ETYEASYSLWELWK
-572 WTWGSSRTETRTYT
+572 WGSSRTETKTYT

-598 ELVAMVE
+598 DLVAMVE

-612 HKSIKSFKAELSR
+612 HKSIRNFKAELSR

-686 RFIEE
+686 RFLEE

-703 RSDIKKHCKQMANK
+703 RSDIKEHCKQMANK

-730 LIAQLDQLAKD
+730 LQAQIAQLAKD
-741 IDNKALALSELQAIK
+741 IDYKALALSELQAIK

>member
-1 MNTNTTTQTKNQ
+1 MDT
-13 AIQNQTMIKKLEAID
+13 NQTMIKKLEAID
-28 SIVARYFDRLEKSA
+28 SIVAKYFDRLEKSA

-58 AEIDKISDTERLM
+58 AEIAKISNTERLM

-97 LPRAATPMTAALTE
+97 LPKAATPMTAALTE
-111 LQYGQSYG
+111 LKWGQSYG

-144 ESATKAEIAAAQ
+144 ESAIKAEIANAQ
-156 EKFREKLKSKMLP
+156 EKFREKLKSKILP
-169 QAEIESKA
+169 EAETESKA

-268 ISREERTRK
+268 VSREERTRK

-474 KYASDLIQNVGNHIK
+474 KYASDLIQNVSDHIK
-489 EIEETDVEQLKQQQK
+489 EIEETDIEQLKQQQK

-523 LRRDFINGLENALHN
+523 LRRDFINELENALHN

-548 NATNDAEGTET
+548 NATNEAEGTET
-559 ETREVSTSKILLP
+559 ETYEVSTSKWYKP
-572 WTWGSSRTETRTYT
+572 WSWGSSRTETRTYT
-586 TVRAGAVKSSLD
+586 TVRAGAVRSSLD
-598 ELVAMVE
+598 DLVAMVE
-605 NSIRDMG
+605 NSIRNIG
-612 HKSIKSFKAELSR
+612 HKSIRSFKAELSR
-625 ELIRTLRESVEKN
+625 ELIRTLRESVEQN
-638 GGSDDDININKLRS
+638 GGSDDDINSRKLRS
-652 ILRGIINALQF
+652 ILRGIINTLQF

-671 PLPSGSGTLKDYSAE
+671 PLPSGSGTLKGYDAE

-703 RSDIKKHCKQMANK
+703 RSDIKEHCKQMAKK
-717 LANINIGNELFSE
+717 LNDINIGDELFSE

-741 IDNKALALSELQAIK
+741 IDNKALALDELQAIK

>member
-1 MNTNTTTQTKNQ
+1 MDT
-13 AIQNQTMIKKLEAID
+13 NQTIIHKLEAID
-28 SIVARYFDRLEKSA
+28 SIVAKNFDRLEKSA

-58 AEIDKISDTERLM
+58 AEIDKISNTERLM

-97 LPRAATPMTAALTE
+97 LPKAATPMTAALTE
-111 LQYGQSYG
+111 LKWGQSYG
-119 AEIEFFTPQDV
+119 AEIEFFTPQDI

-144 ESATKAEIAAAQ
+144 ESAIKAEIANAQ
-156 EKFREKLKSKMLP
+156 EKFREKLKSKILP
-169 QAEIESKA
+169 EAEIESKA

-200 QSCGIN
+200 QACGIN

-216 FDSLEILQSQL
+216 FDSLEVLQGEL
-227 EDYVGADGRYMPL
+227 EQYVGADGRYMPL

-268 ISREERTRK
+268 VSREERTRK

-399 HDESKLDESEAHALK
+399 HDESRLDESEAHALK
-414 LLRESYP
+414 LLKESYP

-474 KYASDLIQNVGNHIK
+474 KYASDLIQNVGDHIK
-489 EIEETDVEQLKQQQK
+489 EIEETDIEQLKQQQK

-523 LRRDFINGLENALHN
+523 LRRDFINGLKFRR
-538 ELAQYFSKAR
+538 YPR
-548 NATNDAEGTET
+548 
-559 ETREVSTSKILLP
+559 
-572 WTWGSSRTETRTYT
+572 
-586 TVRAGAVKSSLD
+586 
-598 ELVAMVE
+598 
-605 NSIRDMG
+605 
-612 HKSIKSFKAELSR
+612 
-625 ELIRTLRESVEKN
+625 
-638 GGSDDDININKLRS
+638 
-652 ILRGIINALQF
+652 
-663 PDMAYSDK
+663 
-671 PLPSGSGTLKDYSAE
+671 
-686 RFIEE
+686 
-691 AQEFIQSLQKTT
+691 
-703 RSDIKKHCKQMANK
+703 
-717 LANINIGNELFSE
+717 
-730 LIAQLDQLAKD
+730 
-741 IDNKALALSELQAIK
+741 
-756 KQLQEI
+756 

>member
-1 MNTNTTTQTKNQ
+1 MDT
-13 AIQNQTMIKKLEAID
+13 NQTMIKKLESID
-28 SIVARYFDRLEKSA
+28 SIVTKYFDRLEKSA

-58 AEIDKISDTERLM
+58 AEIEAISNTERLM

-77 RVKAG
+77 RVNAG
-82 KSSLLNAIVFDGKNI
+82 KSSLLNAIVFKGKDI
-97 LPRAATPMTAALTE
+97 LPKSATPMTAALTE
-111 LQYGQSYG
+111 LKWGQGYG

-144 ESATKAEIAAAQ
+144 ESAIKAEIAAAQ
-156 EKFREKLKSKMLP
+156 EKFKSKMLP

-177 RQKVEREMSKSP
+177 RQKVEREMAKSP

-195 QYTRI
+195 QYARI
-200 QSCGIN
+200 QACGIN
-206 TADLQAKEIT
+206 IADLQTKEIP

-227 EDYVGADGRYMPL
+227 EQYVGADGTYMPL

-254 NVEIIDTPGVNDPV
+254 NVEIVDTPGVNDPV
-268 ISREERTRK
+268 VSREERTRK

-316 VVASKVDSE
+316 VIASKVDSE

-333 AGGVMTKALDNLKN
+333 AGGVMSKALENLTH
-347 SLGTHLSDTLQKLKA
+347 SLGTHLSDTLKKLKA

-369 AYDSLITQKQER
+369 AYDSLINEKQER

-388 AFSIKANLGDT
+388 AFSIKTSLEDNN
-399 HDESKLDESEAHALK
+399 DESKLDESEAHALK

-421 DNFSSQASLEANLDL
+421 DNFSSQASLEANLDF

-442 IESKLADVAM
+442 IESKLADVAL
-452 RKEEIAR
+452 RKEEIAK
-459 EKIESFLAQKAVNID
+459 EKIESFRTQKQANINA
-474 KYASDLIQNVGNHIK
+474 YAKALIDATSNHIK
-489 EIEETDVEQLKQQQK
+489 EIEETDIEQLKQQQE
-504 QIARL
+504 QIAKL

-523 LRRDFINGLENALHN
+523 LRSNFINELENALHN
-538 ELAQYFSKAR
+538 ELSQYFSKAR
-548 NATNDAEGTET
+548 NATNEAEGTET
-559 ETREVSTSKILLP
+559 ETYEVSHPK
-572 WTWGSSRTETRTYT
+572 WKFWKWGSSRTETRTYT
-586 TVRAGAVKSSLD
+586 TVRAGAVRSSLD
-598 ELVAMVE
+598 DLVAMVE
-605 NSIRDMG
+605 NSIRNIG
-612 HKSIKSFKAELSR
+612 HKSIRSFKAELNGN
-625 ELIRTLRESVEKN
+625 LIRTLRESVEQN
-638 GGSDDDININKLRS
+638 GGSDDDISINKLRS

-671 PLPSGSGTLKDYSAE
+671 PLPSGSGTLKGYEAE
-686 RFIEE
+686 SFLEE
-691 AQEFIQSLQKTT
+691 AQEFIQSLRKTT
-703 RSDIKKHCKQMANK
+703 RSDIKEHCKQMAKK
-717 LANINIGNELFSE
+717 LENINIGDELFSE

-741 IDNKALALSELQAIK
+741 IENKALALSELQDIT

>member
-1 MNTNTTTQTKNQ
+1 MDT
-13 AIQNQTMIKKLEAID
+13 NQTMIHKLESID
-28 SIVARYFDRLEKSA
+28 SIVAKNFDRLEKSA

-58 AEIDKISDTERLM
+58 AEIDKISNTERLM

-97 LPRAATPMTAALTE
+97 LPKAATPMTAALTE
-111 LQYGQSYG
+111 LKWGQSYG

-144 ESATKAEIAAAQ
+144 ESAIKAEIANAQ

-169 QAEIESKA
+169 EAETESKA

-200 QSCGIN
+200 QACGIN

-268 ISREERTRK
+268 VSREERTRK

-474 KYASDLIQNVGNHIK
+474 KYASDLIQNVGDHIK
-489 EIEETDVEQLKQQQK
+489 EIEETDIEQLKQQQK

-612 HKSIKSFKAELSR
+612 HKSIRSFKAELSR

-671 PLPSGSGTLKDYSAE
+671 PLPSGSGTLKGYEAE
-686 RFIEE
+686 SFLEE

-730 LIAQLDQLAKD
+730 LIAQLEQLAKD
-741 IDNKALALSELQAIK
+741 IDNKALALDELQAIK

>member
-1 MNTNTTTQTKNQ
+1 MDT
-13 AIQNQTMIKKLEAID
+13 NQTIIHKLESID
-28 SIVARYFDRLEKSA
+28 SIVAKNFDRLEKSA

-47 ELELGTGAELQ
+47 ELDLGTGAELQ
-58 AEIDKISDTERLM
+58 AEIAKISNTERLM

-97 LPRAATPMTAALTE
+97 LPKAATPMTAALTE
-111 LQYGQSYG
+111 LKWGQSYG

-144 ESATKAEIAAAQ
+144 ESAIKAEIANAQ
-156 EKFREKLKSKMLP
+156 EKFKSKMLP
-169 QAEIESKA
+169 QAEIESNA
-177 RQKVEREMSKSP
+177 RKKVEREMAKSP

-195 QYTRI
+195 QYARI
-200 QSCGIN
+200 QACGIN
-206 TADLQAKEIT
+206 IADLQTKEIP

-227 EDYVGADGRYMPL
+227 EQYVGADGTYMPL

-254 NVEIIDTPGVNDPV
+254 NVEIVDTPGVNDPV
-268 ISREERTRK
+268 VSREERTRK

-316 VVASKVDSE
+316 VIASKVDSE

-333 AGGVMTKALDNLKN
+333 AGGVMSKALENLTH

-369 AYDSLITQKQER
+369 AYDSLINEKQER

-388 AFSIKANLGDT
+388 AFSIKTSLEDNN
-399 HDESKLDESEAHALK
+399 DESKLDESEAHALK

-442 IESKLADVAM
+442 IESKLADVAS
-452 RKEEIAR
+452 RKEEIAK
-459 EKIESFLAQKAVNID
+459 EKIESFRTQKQANINA
-474 KYASDLIQNVGNHIK
+474 YAKALIDATSNHIK
-489 EIEETDVEQLKQQQK
+489 EIEETDIEQLKQQQE
-504 QIARL
+504 QIAKL

-523 LRRDFINGLENALHN
+523 LRSNFINELENALHN
-538 ELAQYFSKAR
+538 ELSQYFSKAR
-548 NATNDAEGTET
+548 NATNEAEGTET
-559 ETREVSTSKILLP
+559 ETYEVSHPKWKI
-572 WTWGSSRTETRTYT
+572 WKWGSSRTETRTYT
-586 TVRAGAVKSSLD
+586 TVRAGAVRSSLD
-598 ELVAMVE
+598 DLVAMVE
-605 NSIRDMG
+605 NSIRNIG
-612 HKSIKSFKAELSR
+612 FTRTRSFKAELSR
-625 ELIRTLRESVEKN
+625 ELIRTLRESVEQN
-638 GGSDDDININKLRS
+638 GGSDDDINSRKLRS

-671 PLPSGSGTLKDYSAE
+671 PLPSGSGTLKGYDAE

-703 RSDIKKHCKQMANK
+703 RSDIKEHCKQMAQK
-717 LANINIGNELFSE
+717 LNDINIGDKLFDELD
-730 LIAQLDQLAKD
+730 AQLTKLAKD
-741 IDNKALALSELQAIK
+741 IDNKALALSELQTIK
-756 KQLQEI
+756 QQLQEI

>member
-1 MNTNTTTQTKNQ
+1 MDT
-13 AIQNQTMIKKLEAID
+13 NQTMIKKLEAID
-28 SIVARYFDRLEKSA
+28 SIVAKYFDRLEKSA

-47 ELELGTGAELQ
+47 ELDLGTGAELQ
-58 AEIDKISDTERLM
+58 AEIEAISNTERLM

-77 RVKAG
+77 RVNAG
-82 KSSLLNAIVFDGKNI
+82 KSSLLNAIVFKGKDI
-97 LPRAATPMTAALTE
+97 LPKSATPMTAALTE
-111 LQYGQSYG
+111 LKWGQSYG

-144 ESATKAEIAAAQ
+144 ESATKAEIAAA
-156 EKFREKLKSKMLP
+156 KEKLKSKMLP
-169 QAEIESKA
+169 QAEIEGKA
-177 RQKVEREMSKSP
+177 RQKVEREMAKSP

-195 QYTRI
+195 QYARI
-200 QSCGIN
+200 QACGIN
-206 TADLQAKEIT
+206 IADLQTKEIP

-227 EDYVGADGRYMPL
+227 EQYVGADGRYMPL

-254 NVEIIDTPGVNDPV
+254 NVEIVDTPGVNDPV
-268 ISREERTRK
+268 VSREERTRK

-316 VVASKVDSE
+316 VIASKVDSE

-333 AGGVMTKALDNLKN
+333 AGGVMSKALENLTH
-347 SLGTHLSDTLQKLKA
+347 SLGTHLSDTLKKLKA

-369 AYDSLITQKQER
+369 AYDSLINEKQER

-388 AFSIKANLGDT
+388 AFSIKTSLEDNN
-399 HDESKLDESEAHALK
+399 DESKLDESEAHALK

-421 DNFSSQASLEANLDL
+421 DNFSSQASLEANLDF

-442 IESKLADVAM
+442 IESKLADVAS
-452 RKEEIAR
+452 RKEEIAK
-459 EKIESFLAQKAVNID
+459 EKIESFRTQKQANINA
-474 KYASDLIQNVGNHIK
+474 YAKALIDATSNHIK
-489 EIEETDVEQLKQQQK
+489 EIEETDIEQLKQQQE
-504 QIARL
+504 QIAKL

-523 LRRDFINGLENALHN
+523 LRSNFINELENALNN

-559 ETREVSTSKILLP
+559 ETYEVSHPK
-572 WTWGSSRTETRTYT
+572 WKFWKWGSSRTETRTYT
-586 TVRAGAVKSSLD
+586 TVRAGAVRSSLD
-598 ELVAMVE
+598 DLVAMVE
-605 NSIRDMG
+605 NSIRNIG
-612 HKSIKSFKAELSR
+612 HKSIRSFKAELSR
-625 ELIRTLRESVEKN
+625 ELIRTLRESVEQN
-638 GGSDDDININKLRS
+638 GGSDDDISINKLRS

-671 PLPSGSGTLKDYSAE
+671 PLPSGSGTLKGYDAE

-691 AQEFIQSLQKTT
+691 AQEFIQSLRKTT
-703 RSDIKKHCKQMANK
+703 RSDIKKHCKQMAKK
-717 LANINIGNELFSE
+717 LENINIGDELFSE

-741 IDNKALALSELQAIK
+741 IENKALALSDLQDIT